1 MPQCI
6 ICPPS
11 TEIGGYDSFMFQ
23 ETFPEPC
30 SLLLE
35 EFQYPDPLDSIPK
48 RRPHPQQVLTDQ
60 PRRWAEVLFEPGDVI
75 EFRIQPPRTVNEEM
89 LPRKFMVWKTTFQHG
104 IDRRWAFADEV
115 DVLVNKLVELN
126 QGSATWWGVWDNIA
140 NRWSKVDGEAGIPL
154 NIYASANPRIAT
166 GCTTNDDVM
175 LARSLFVDIDNISV
189 EEALTRV
196 TAAGLPQPTMIVVSG
211 HGVHLYWRLLEPITD
226 LSDWTNI
233 QKRLIQVCNSD
244 QAIHDPARI
253 MRVPGFNNVNGRCPT
268 PCYIHDADA
277 GRRYSLA
284 DILPHLPPE
293 PPKPAKP
300 NIPNKQLSNIDAGTL
315 SIQGEAV
322 DIRRRAEAYS
332 DRFQPVEEHRNSTAF
347 KRTAALVEK
356 FDLDAEEVLPLIERV
371 NDEADN
377 PLDADELEKVVD
389 KAVRHVKRKGKPQG
403 MALTGPTHIEKYRE
417 PTGPIVE
424 LEDWRR
430 QMADA
435 RLESLSQ
442 TGIVFFDGSTAGA
455 GKSTADLTA
464 MEKAGRSAIFQP
476 THDAC
481 DELAKKLNKRGLS
494 AAAHPPLD
502 SSTCQKFGTKS
513 DPGPAQ
519 LALKAGLNVGQCVCT
534 SCDKANTC
542 EYQRRREQAR
552 NADHTIATHAR
563 ACLSDFQPSKDKPV
577 VFIHEDMVDLF
588 RPMVKLVRYSAKP
601 DIPQCRHLQD
611 ILRIAQAAE
620 DIAATWTDDGAI
632 AFARRLKDA
641 TNDLIAVLDS
651 PELVKPLE
659 EAASAKTAT
668 SELPSVKALPLRP
681 NIPRH
686 VQIDYLLR
694 RAMDTLNIHSNGP
707 ALKLALAYSLGELT
721 QLCAVVDEI
730 KIKGGKPSFT
740 KALIGVWKVELPTDT
755 VVWLENASTTART
768 VKELVG
774 HEVIDKTPLGRLE
787 YQVPPL
793 QYPDADITQGSSG
806 NKVRSV
812 VRGLLAQYPQANKVG
827 IITQQ
832 CHVADIEALDPMW
845 SSRIVRIE
853 YFRSGKDRAS
863 NSWLGC
869 DLILVIGTPRVP
881 PVAVRDML
889 IRLGR
894 VDAACRN
901 ENFIGLAWEG
911 KAKDGRLLRIDGLG
925 YADPV
930 WADAHRHLVK
940 ETLCQAIG
948 RGRGVNEN
956 GVPVLVAS
964 NESLGLTLADQPL
977 HLVND
982 AEDDTLRLTVSATAR
997 NAIDNIIA
1005 NHAVAPV
1012 VTDTVAEKSQYEI
1025 RAVRNHLS
1033 SLSHSGLLKK
1043 KGERGGWIVADW
1055 LLSHLASQGQGTIN
1069 VMP

>member
-1 MPQCI
+1 MPHCI

-11 TEIGGYDSFMFQ
+11 TDFGGYDSFLHQ
-23 ETFPEPC
+23 EDHPEPC
-30 SLLLE
+30 SLTPE
-35 EFQYPDPLDSIPK
+35 EFQYPDRSE
-48 RRPHPQQVLTDQ
+48 RRSRRLRPNHVSTDE
-60 PRRWAEVLFEPGDVI
+60 PRRWVDVLFEPGDVL
-75 EFRIQPPRTVNEEM
+75 EFRIIPPRSVAEAM
-89 LPRKFMVWKTTFQHG
+89 RPRIFMGKQTAIQHG
-104 IDRRWAFADEV
+104 IYCWAFADEV
-115 DVLVNKLVELN
+115 EVLINTLADLN
-126 QGSATWWGVWDNIA
+126 RGNATWWGVWNSIHNKWTD
-140 NRWSKVDGEAGIPL
+140 VEGEAGIPL
-154 NIYASANPRIAT
+154 NVYASANPRMVT
-166 GCTTNDDVM
+166 GLSKNEDVI
-175 LARSLFVDIDNISV
+175 LARSLFVDLDKTTL
-189 EEALTRV
+189 EAAMQKLATSR
-196 TAAGLPQPTMIVVSG
+196 LPLPTMIVNSG
-211 HGVHLYWRLLEPITD
+211 HGIHFYWRLLEALTD
-226 LSDWTNI
+226 LEYWTAL
-233 QKRLIQVCNSD
+233 QKRLIQLLGSD
-244 QAIHDPARI
+244 PAIHDPSRPMRI
-253 MRVPGFNNVNGRCPT
+253 PGFMNVNGETPT
-268 PCYIHDADA
+268 RCYIHEAD
-277 GRRYSLA
+277 GDRRYSLD
-284 DILPHLPPE
+284 DILSLLPPE
-293 PPKPAKP
+293 PTKPAKR
-300 NIPNKQLSNIDAGTL
+300 NISDKQSSNIDAETL
-315 SIQGEAV
+315 SIQGEAA
-322 DIRRRAEAYS
+322 DIRHRAEAYS
-332 DRFQPVEEHRNSTAF
+332 DRFLPVEENRNSTAF
-347 KRTAALVEK
+347 KRAAALVEK
-356 FDLDAEEVLPLIERV
+356 FDLDAEEVLPLIESV
-371 NDEADN
+371 NDKADN
-377 PLDADELEKVVD
+377 PLDADELEQVVD
-389 KAVRHVKRKGKPQG
+389 KAVRHVKRKGKPRG
-403 MALTGPTHIEKYRE
+403 TALAGPTHFEKYRE

-424 LEDWRR
+424 LEDWRQ

-442 TGIVFFDGSTAGA
+442 TGMVFFDGSTAGA

-481 DELAKKLNKRGLS
+481 DELVEKLNERGLS

-552 NADHTIATHAR
+552 TADHTIATHAR

-611 ILRIAQAAE
+611 ILRIAQAAG
-620 DIAATWTDDGAI
+620 DIAATWNDDGAV

-641 TNDLIAVLDS
+641 TNDLIAELDS
-651 PELVKPLE
+651 PDLVKPLE

-686 VQIDYLLR
+686 IQIDYLLR

-730 KIKGGKPSFT
+730 MVKGGKSSFT
-740 KALIGVWKVELPTDT
+740 KALVGVWKIEMPTDT
-755 VVWLENASTTART
+755 VVWLENASTTAKA

-787 YQVPPL
+787 YRVPPL

-832 CHVADIEALDPMW
+832 CHVADIEALDPLW
-845 SSRIVRIE
+845 RIRIARIE

-901 ENFIGLAWEG
+901 EKFISLAWEG
-911 KAKDGRLLRIDGLG
+911 KAKDGRLVRIDGLG
-925 YADPV
+925 YADPF
-930 WADAHRHLVK
+930 WADAHCHLVK
-940 ETLCQAIG
+940 ETLLQAIG
-948 RGRGVNEN
+948 RGRGVNDN
-956 GVPVLVAS
+956 GVPVVVAS

-982 AEDDTLRLTVSATAR
+982 AEDETLRLTVSATAQ

-1005 NHAVAPV
+1005 THAVAPV

-1025 RAVRNHLS
+1025 RTVRNHLS

-1055 LLSHLASQGQGTIN
+1055 LLSHLATSGQGTIN
-1069 VMP
+1069 VMR

>member
-1 MPQCI
+1 MGKQTAI
-6 ICPPS
+6 
-11 TEIGGYDSFMFQ
+11 
-23 ETFPEPC
+23 
-30 SLLLE
+30 
-35 EFQYPDPLDSIPK
+35 
-48 RRPHPQQVLTDQ
+48 QQ
-60 PRRWAEVLFEPGDVI
+60 
-75 EFRIQPPRTVNEEM
+75 
-89 LPRKFMVWKTTFQHG
+89 G
-104 IDRRWAFADEV
+104 IYCWAFADEV
-115 DVLVNKLVELN
+115 EVLINTLADLN
-126 QGSATWWGVWDNIA
+126 RGNATWWGVWNSIHNKWTDVEG
-140 NRWSKVDGEAGIPL
+140 KAGIPL
-154 NIYASANPRIAT
+154 NVYASANPRMVT
-166 GCTTNDDVM
+166 GLSKNEDVI
-175 LARSLFVDIDNISV
+175 LARSVCVDLDKTTL
-189 EEALTRV
+189 EAAMQKLATSR
-196 TAAGLPQPTMIVVSG
+196 LPLPTMIVISG
-211 HGVHLYWRLLEPITD
+211 HGVHFYWRLLEAITD
-226 LSDWTNI
+226 LENWTAL
-233 QKRLIQVCNSD
+233 QKRLIQLLGSD
-244 QAIHDPARI
+244 PAIHDPSRPMRI
-253 MRVPGFNNVNGRCPT
+253 PGFNNVNGDFPT
-268 PCYIHDADA
+268 RCYIHEAD
-277 GRRYSLA
+277 GDRRYSLD
-284 DILPHLPPE
+284 DILPLLPPE

-315 SIQGEAV
+315 SIQGEAL

-332 DRFQPVEEHRNSTAF
+332 DRFQPVQENRNSTAF
-347 KRTAALVEK
+347 KRAAALVEK
-356 FDLDAEEVLPLIERV
+356 FDLDAEEVLPLIESL
-371 NDEADN
+371 NDKADN
-377 PLDADELEKVVD
+377 PLDADELEQVVD
-389 KAVRHVKRKGKPQG
+389 KAVRHVKRKGKPRG
-403 MALTGPTHIEKYRE
+403 TALTSPTHIEKYCE
-417 PTGPIVE
+417 PTGPVVE

-430 QMADA
+430 QMTDS

-442 TGIVFFDGSTAGA
+442 TGTVFFDGSTTGA

-464 MEKAGRSAIFQP
+464 IEKAGRSAIFQP

-481 DELAKKLNKRGLS
+481 DELAKKLNEKGLS

-502 SSTCQKFGTKS
+502 SSTCENFGTKS

-563 ACLSDFQPSKDKPV
+563 ACLSDFQPAKEKPV

-588 RPMVKLVRYSAKP
+588 RPMVKLVRYSVKP
-601 DIPQCRHLQD
+601 DISQGRHLQD

-620 DIAATWTDDGAI
+620 DIAVSWADDGAI
-632 AFARRLKDA
+632 AFTRRLKDA
-641 TNDLIAVLDS
+641 TGDLIAELES

-694 RAMDTLNIHSNGP
+694 RAMDNLNIHSNGP

-721 QLCAVVDEI
+721 QLCSVVDEI
-730 KIKGGKPSFT
+730 KVKGGKSSFT
-740 KALIGVWKVELPTDT
+740 KALVGVWKVELPTDT
-755 VVWLENASTTART
+755 VVWLENASTTAKT

-774 HEVIDKTPLGRLE
+774 HEVIDKTPQGRLE
-787 YQVPPL
+787 YRVPPL

-832 CHVADIEALDPMW
+832 CHVADIEALDPLW
-845 SSRIVRIE
+845 RNRIARIE

-901 ENFIGLAWEG
+901 ENFISLAWEG
-911 KAKDGRLLRIDGLG
+911 KAKDGRLVRIDGLG
-925 YADPV
+925 YADPA
-930 WADAHRHLVK
+930 WADAHCHLVK
-940 ETLCQAIG
+940 ETLLQAIG

-956 GVPVLVAS
+956 GVPVVVAS
-964 NESLGLTLADQPL
+964 NESLCLTLANQPR

-1012 VTDTVAEKSQYEI
+1012 VTDTVAEMSQYEI
-1025 RAVRNHLS
+1025 RTVRNHLS

-1055 LLSHLASQGQGTIN
+1055 LLSHLASPRQGTIS
-1069 VMP
+1069 VMR